1 MPEELQDKERAKKF
15 EEQKKEFKK
24 NAERFG
30 TAMFQ
35 QRSDAKAPILP
46 VAKLG
51 ENTRLNPAE
60 IRDGYAAALV
70 QSRAHHRQETPKV
83 SQPVTIGKGL
93 FLNQITQRKK
103 AFLRHLCHLS

>member
-1 MPEELQDKERAKKF
+1 VPEELQDKERAKKF
-15 EEQKKEFKK
+15 EDQKREFKK

-83 SQPVTIGKGL
+83 SQPVTIGNGFLLNHYNTQNKGIL
-93 FLNQITQRKK
+93 TF
-103 AFLRHLCHLS
+103 

>member
-1 MPEELQDKERAKKF
+1 VPEELQDKERAKKF
-15 EEQKKEFKK
+15 EDQKREFKK

-51 ENTRLNPAE
+51 ENTRLNPEE

-83 SQPVTIGKGL
+83 SQPVTIGKG
-93 FLNQITQRKK
+93 FLLNYYNTQNKGLLT
-103 AFLRHLCHLS
+103 F